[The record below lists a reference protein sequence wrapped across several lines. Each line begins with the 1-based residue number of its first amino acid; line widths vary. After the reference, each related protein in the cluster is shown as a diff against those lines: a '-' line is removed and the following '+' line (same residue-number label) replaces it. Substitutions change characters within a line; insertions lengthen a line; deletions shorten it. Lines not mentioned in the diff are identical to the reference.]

1 MHYLGYVQ
9 PLTGLWVAGG
19 HIIYRYGSP
28 DGLTRHGRIATGYGY
43 GSPNGLREDTVPIE
57 AMVSEVAHPR

>member
-1 MHYLGYVQ
+1 MTFDRADMHYFGFMQ

-28 DGLTRHGRIATGYGY
+28 DGLAG
-43 GSPNGLREDTVPIE
+43 
-57 AMVSEVAHPR
+57 